1 MYFSWV
7 TQLFLN
13 DILSLTQNFTYLIFI
28 ASFFLFALETTS
40 GYLNY
45 VDSFTTIFPN
55 ESLINVYYFWWTN
68 PNYVTFFLTSF
79 FMFTFYHFST
89 SVKLL
94 PVFVLFFTEVW
105 FSEWKDIWNSNV
117 QINVL
122 TTLVPQINLL
132 LLNALNKYHPFIL
145 YLSLFS
151 SITLLLILTINF
163 FEIKQ
168 FSNSLTTRN
177 KIRWPGAIILINF
190 VALFFGSWWALQ
202 EGTWG
207 GWWNWDPSEL
217 FGLAPS
223 FILLKVVHSRNQIRE
238 IWSSSL
244 LHPISIAITFLTYL
258 TLQLNFELISHNF
271 GPKFFF
277 FFNSN
282 LFSFSLLLLVFLL
295 CNKFLTLMSSLRIRF
310 LLIDNNSSYSKNLP
324 KAVSKAYIQVLPF
337 SILLLWVIISFWDFF
352 NSFLKNFMSVTLT
365 NLEII
370 GLLNLVLLVTLSS
383 LFSVNTNTN
392 WLPTSLSSITNFFK
406 LSTLPLAYLSVH
418 CLLLYFNFVNLLIDD
433 LSIYKWDFNT
443 TSHSLY
449 NEAALF
455 WSSQSSLVCDSWN
468 VDNVLSKFD
477 STGYVTLSWSTSN
490 ISNTESGNVFTL
502 VLTSTAVDNY
512 YELGLS
518 YVSIFLSIHLPLLTS
533 STIIAFLLIV
543 IFSFFIRLKLY

>member
-1 MYFSWV
+1 
-7 TQLFLN
+7 
-13 DILSLTQNFTYLIFI
+13 
-28 ASFFLFALETTS
+28 
-40 GYLNY
+40 
-45 VDSFTTIFPN
+45 
-55 ESLINVYYFWWTN
+55 
-68 PNYVTFFLTSF
+68 VTFFLTSF

-89 SVKLL
+89 SVKFL
-94 PVFVLFFTEVW
+94 PVLILFLTEVW
-105 FSEWKDIWNSNV
+105 FSEWRDIWNSNV

-151 SITLLLILTINF
+151 SITLLSILTINF
-163 FEIKQ
+163 FEIKW
-168 FSNSLTTRN
+168 FSNSLTTYN
-177 KIRWPGAIILINF
+177 KICWPRTIILINF

-223 FILLKVVHSRNQIRE
+223 FILLKVIHSRNQIHGV
-238 IWSSSL
+238 WSSSL
-244 LHPISIAITFLTYL
+244 LHPVSIAVTFLTYL

-282 LFSFSLLLLVFLL
+282 LFSFSLLLSLSLL
-295 CNKFLTLMSSLRIRF
+295 CSKFLTLMSSLRIRF
-310 LLIDNNSSYSKNLP
+310 FLIDNHLSYPKNLP
-324 KAVSKAYIQVLPF
+324 KVLPKVYLQLLPF

-352 NSFLKNFMSVTLT
+352 NSFLKNFLSITLT
-365 NLEII
+365 NLEVI
-370 GLLNLVLLVTLSS
+370 GLLNLVLLVVLSS
-383 LFSVNTNTN
+383 LFSANTNTN
-392 WLPTSLSSITNFFK
+392 WLPTSLSSLTNLFK

-418 CLLLYFNFVNLLIDD
+418 YLLLYFNFVNLLIDD

-443 TSHSLY
+443 TPHSLY
-449 NEAALF
+449 DSTTLF

-468 VDNVLSKFD
+468 VDNTSSKFD
-477 STGYVTLSWSTSN
+477 PTGYVTLSWSTSN

-502 VLTSTAVDNY
+502 VLTSTAVNNC

-533 STIIAFLLIV
+533 SVVTAFSLIT
-543 IFSFFIRLKLY
+543 IFSFFIRLRLY